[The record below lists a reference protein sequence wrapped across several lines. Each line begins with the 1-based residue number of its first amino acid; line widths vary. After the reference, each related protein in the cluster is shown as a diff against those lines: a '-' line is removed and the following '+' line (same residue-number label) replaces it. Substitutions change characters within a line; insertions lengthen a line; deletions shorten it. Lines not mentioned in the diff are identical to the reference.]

1 MPTDSLAK
9 VLRTR
14 IPKAQ
19 VETVQQSQ
27 PELDLATPEVVELE
41 NASFLHLVRTM
52 EQVINGLQAV
62 ILKLDIL
69 ARNVEREHTF
79 IDVPTQLGL
88 TIGYTVDY
96 QQRKFLFIYS
106 STGCTLALPDGST
119 KTVSAHTWTN
129 ISLPRGWLIT
139 QSSGND
145 QAPINVIVRACD
157 VLMSTT

>member
-79 IDVPTQLGL
+79 IDVPTQL
-88 TIGYTVDY
+88 
-96 QQRKFLFIYS
+96 
-106 STGCTLALPDGST
+106 
-119 KTVSAHTWTN
+119 
-129 ISLPRGWLIT
+129 
-139 QSSGND
+139 
-145 QAPINVIVRACD
+145 
-157 VLMSTT
+157 